1 MRTRRREE
9 KQSDWRFTME
19 HMGRELRK
27 LYPPADTP
35 PGWHDLFKEEHR
47 RTAVMQQNHQEA
59 DESKD
64 DPNSK

>member
-1 MRTRRREE
+1 
-9 KQSDWRFTME
+9 ME

-59 DESKD
+59 DESKG